1 MVAQDH
7 AVAVNRRMA
16 AVGRAIRVAIRRLGV
31 DCRCTIRV
39 RERLVS
45 MRNLDIEDTRAKL
58 GIYTATGLLGNSP
71 DGAIP
76 LNLPPKGD

>member
-1 MVAQDH
+1 MSAL
-7 AVAVNRRMA
+7 RRA
-16 AVGRAIRVAIRRLGV
+16 FQEPQRLLRV

>member
-1 MVAQDH
+1 M
-7 AVAVNRRMA
+7 
-16 AVGRAIRVAIRRLGV
+16 
-31 DCRCTIRV
+31 